1 MKNLKERRPVTGS
14 SLRRRALCNI
24 LGAVMLA
31 MGIVSAGMVIW
42 NEQSRSARRSGTSSS
57 DSGWKDDSLS
67 SEDSKTSTRQSEML
81 VGKVGA
87 LIAYWW
93 RRSTELASPEGVAM
107 MFAMISVLAAFGC
120 FFFADRL

>member
-1 MKNLKERRPVTGS
+1 MKNLKGRRAVAG
-14 SLRRRALCNI
+14 SLRRRALFNI

-31 MGIVSAGMVIW
+31 MGIISAGMVVW
-42 NEQSRSARRSGTSSS
+42 TEQHRSARRSETSSS

-87 LIAYWW
+87 SIAYWW
-93 RRSTELASPEGVAM
+93 RRSTELVSPEGLAM

-120 FFFADRL
+120 FVLADRM